1 MNLPRR
7 RSFSGGMR
15 APWLLLVGLALP
27 AAAGPSDSLEPPV
40 RIESEG
46 KPIDVT
52 GGHAAPAL
60 ADLDGDGR
68 PDLLVGQFASESGL
82 QGPMRSYRDV
92 ASEGAPRF
100 AGFRYLEGG
109 GSRAWVPT
117 G

>member
-1 MNLPRR
+1 
-7 RSFSGGMR
+7 MR
-15 APWLLLVGLALP
+15 ALGLLLVAMALP
-27 AAAGPSDSLEPPV
+27 AAAAPPTDSLDPPV

-52 GGHAAPAL
+52 GGHAAPAF

-68 PDLLVGQFASESGL
+68 PDLLVGQFAAENGL
-82 QGPMRSYRDV
+82 QAPMRAYRDV
-92 ASEGAPRF
+92 ATEGAARF

-109 GSRAWVPT
+109 GARAWVPT